1 MSTDTAAMPNTH
13 ILSTFEEALRS
24 LRNDALMMASLT
36 ERNLENSRKGL
47 FERDEDWCNTVIAD
61 DEEVDTLE
69 VQIDREGIN
78 IMLRFQPVASDM
90 RDVISTM
97 KLSVNLERIADQAVN
112 IARRSRKLI
121 ARPAVDEIL
130 QLEPIF
136 HYAETMVKDA
146 VRSFA
151 DRDLELARAL
161 KERDR
166 QLDEMNRTFADKMTE
181 LMSHH
186 ANHIPS
192 YMDLIFISRFLE
204 RVGDQASNICED
216 TVYAISAEEVHA
228 RRACDRL
235 REHGVSARGGPDS

>member
-1 MSTDTAAMPNTH
+1 MSTDTAAMPNIH

-36 ERNLENSRKGL
+36 ERNLENTRKGL
-47 FERDEDWCNTVIAD
+47 FERDEDWCNTAIAD

-69 VQIDREGIN
+69 VQVDREGVN
-78 IMLRFQPVASDM
+78 LMLRFHPLASDM
-90 RDVISTM
+90 RNVISTM

-121 ARPAVDEIL
+121 SRPAVDEIL
-130 QLEPIF
+130 ELQPIF

-151 DRDLELARAL
+151 NRDLELARAL

-166 QLDEMNRTFADKMTE
+166 QLDEMNRTFADKMTD

-186 ANHIPS
+186 VEHIPS
-192 YMDLIFISRFLE
+192 YMDMIFISRFLE
-204 RVGDQASNICED
+204 RIGDQATNIGED
-216 TVYAISAEEVHA
+216 TVYAICAEETRHIHHVV
-228 RRACDRL
+228 
-235 REHGVSARGGPDS
+235 G